1 MIGSIWSLQSLQSI
15 DFASGAA
22 VEAAAELLLASS
34 SSPDEVQP
42 ARTAGSRS
50 REPRTARG
58 VRRCGYTVIHPRTA
72 TCGWQSQ
79 PSAAGSAAQ
88 HLGEVVADRD
98 VELVVRAGAGLT
110 VGAPPHELAG
120 VPQPA
125 ALQLVVL
132 DLHDQLRAQ
141 RHPGQVLA
149 GVPAAGRARH
159 PALAVGCAVP
169 SLGLRVGPVLPRV
182 AVQRLG

>member
-72 TCGWQSQ
+72 TCGWQPQ
-79 PSAAGSAAQ
+79 PSAAGLSRPYGQ
-88 HLGEVVADRD
+88 GEMAW
-98 VELVVRAGAGLT
+98 GS
-110 VGAPPHELAG
+110 G
-120 VPQPA
+120 V
-125 ALQLVVL
+125 
-132 DLHDQLRAQ
+132 
-141 RHPGQVLA
+141 
-149 GVPAAGRARH
+149 GRALS
-159 PALAVGCAVP
+159 PD
-169 SLGLRVGPVLPRV
+169 V
-182 AVQRLG
+182 ASPGGVSPP